1 MSTSIPPAPPL
12 GDGSWRFE
20 IRRVLVLALPVM
32 IAQVGSMLLGTVDT
46 MMVGRI
52 GEDALA
58 AAALGNAWFY
68 AVLLVG
74 QGVVHGIDPLVT
86 QAHGARDAAG
96 TARALQRGVVVAVV
110 ASVPLCFVLA
120 FTGDVLLWS
129 GQEPELAALAH
140 EYIWVQIPSL
150 PFFLLFMAV
159 RQYLQGRE
167 LMRPGMW
174 VMAFANIG
182 NLVFNRVLIFGAFG
196 VPALGLF
203 GAGIATGLT
212 RGLMVVVLLVWV
224 IRFRLYEGAW
234 VPWSREAV
242 RVRALVAVWR
252 SGWPVAVQMSLE
264 VWAFSFGT
272 LIAGTLGAT
281 AVAAHAVVL
290 NMASLTFMMAV
301 GVSQGVVTRVGNL
314 IGAGERARAQ
324 RAAWVG
330 LASGASVMALAGLVF
345 LVFRDALPRIYTGEA
360 QIIALAS
367 TILPVAAAFQV
378 FDGAQAVG
386 CGVLRGMGRTLP
398 AAGFNL
404 LGYWVLGLPV
414 GWWLATYAGF
424 GLEGVWW
431 GFVIGLG
438 VVAMSVLVY
447 IARRG
452 PGFDPAARLG

>member
-203 GAGIATGLT
+203 GAGTLPVEWAASG
-212 RGLMVVVLLVWV
+212 G
-224 IRFRLYEGAW
+224 EPAG
-234 VPWSREAV
+234 EV
-242 RVRALVAVWR
+242 RV
-252 SGWPVAVQMSLE
+252 SD
-264 VWAFSFGT
+264 
-272 LIAGTLGAT
+272 
-281 AVAAHAVVL
+281 
-290 NMASLTFMMAV
+290 
-301 GVSQGVVTRVGNL
+301 
-314 IGAGERARAQ
+314 AGE
-324 RAAWVG
+324 V
-330 LASGASVMALAGLVF
+330 V
-345 LVFRDALPRIYTGEA
+345 Y
-360 QIIALAS
+360 
-367 TILPVAAAFQV
+367 
-378 FDGAQAVG
+378 
-386 CGVLRGMGRTLP
+386 P
-398 AAGFNL
+398 AAQTCVPNPL
-404 LGYWVLGLPV
+404 
-414 GWWLATYAGF
+414 F
-424 GLEGVWW
+424 GERPTLEE
-431 GFVIGLG
+431 
-438 VVAMSVLVY
+438 MT
-447 IARRG
+447 RRAIELTG
-452 PGFDPAARLG
+452 GTR